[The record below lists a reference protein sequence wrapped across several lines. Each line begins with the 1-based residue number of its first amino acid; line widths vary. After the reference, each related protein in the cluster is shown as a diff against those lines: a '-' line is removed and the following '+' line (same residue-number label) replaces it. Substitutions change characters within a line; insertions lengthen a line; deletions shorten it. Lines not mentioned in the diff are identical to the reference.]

1 MGMLIDYKQVK
12 IYQQE
17 KLILDQVDFH
27 VEEGEFVYIIGK
39 VGSGK
44 SSLLKTLYCELDIY
58 QDEAEKVE
66 VLGRN
71 LTSIRRKDIPA
82 LRK

>member
-39 VGSGK
+39 V
-44 SSLLKTLYCELDIY
+44 EI
-58 QDEAEKVE
+58 
-66 VLGRN
+66 GR
-71 LTSIRRKDIPA
+71 A
-82 LRK
+82 HV